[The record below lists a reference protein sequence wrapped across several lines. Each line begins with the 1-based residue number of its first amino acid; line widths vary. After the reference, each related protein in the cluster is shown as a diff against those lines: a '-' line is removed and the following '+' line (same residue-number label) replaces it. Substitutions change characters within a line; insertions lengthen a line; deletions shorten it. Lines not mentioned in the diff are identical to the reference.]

1 MDKKRFPTLNQLQ
14 YWDLS
19 KKIYIFKK
27 KPPIN
32 QKVMKNISIFFI
44 ATLISLGF
52 MFLSLNIADPE
63 LGIATIVVIW
73 GIAFWLYFKRQPEN
87 SANQ

>member
-1 MDKKRFPTLNQLQ
+1 
-14 YWDLS
+14 
-19 KKIYIFKK
+19 
-27 KPPIN
+27 
-32 QKVMKNISIFFI
+32 MKNISIFFI
-44 ATLISLGF
+44 AALISLGF

-87 SANQ
+87 SANH